1 MSGVQAHV
9 DLPLTQEKNIPH
21 NHPFHEPLPEPAHE
35 EKGPSDNAVF
45 DESTIID
52 YYREATFGYRDWSR
66 NINMHFGYYEWGMNP
81 FNLEAMLENTNR
93 QVFRH
98 LQLDDNQNH
107 LLDMGCGVGATARFC
122 AAQPDVSHVTG
133 ITLVDSQIEEAR
145 ELSAEHPFADRLHFA
160 QANYHS
166 TKFAD
171 NSFDGV
177 YAIESACHSAEVD
190 KRSLLKE
197 ALRVLK
203 PASRLV
209 ICDGFIKS
217 RKPFNPVLDFCYR
230 KTCAHWSLGNFAEIN
245 SLVSAMEEL
254 GYKDIQVHNISWRTA
269 PSALYI
275 PWVSLKFFLKL
286 VFTKDKNRQ
295 HWSHLLAPLWAL
307 PLALHLHR
315 FGYFI
320 VSGKK

>member
-1 MSGVQAHV
+1 MSGVHPQV
-9 DLPLTQEKNIPH
+9 DLTLTDEKISPQGKAA
-21 NHPFHEPLPEPAHE
+21 PATKPPAFE
-35 EKGPSDNAVF
+35 EHD
-45 DESTIID
+45 IID

-93 QVFRH
+93 QVFNR
-98 LQLDDNQNH
+98 LQLSNKENQI
-107 LLDMGCGVGATARFC
+107 LDMGCGVGATARFC
-122 AAQPDVSHVTG
+122 AAQENISRVTG
-133 ITLVDSQIEEAR
+133 ITLVDTQIAEAQ
-145 ELSAEHPFADRLHFA
+145 ELSEGLPFADRLHFE

-166 TKFAD
+166 THFAD
-171 NSFDGV
+171 NSFEGV

-197 ALRVLK
+197 ALRLLK
-203 PASRLV
+203 PDSRLV

-217 RKPFNPVLDFCYR
+217 RKPFNPLLEFCYR

-245 SLVSAMEEL
+245 SLVAAMEDL
-254 GYKDIQVHNISWRTA
+254 GYRDIQVQNISLRIA

-275 PWVSLKFFLKL
+275 PWVSFKFFLKL
-286 VFTKDKNRQ
+286 LFTKDKNHQ

-315 FGYFI
+315 FGYYI